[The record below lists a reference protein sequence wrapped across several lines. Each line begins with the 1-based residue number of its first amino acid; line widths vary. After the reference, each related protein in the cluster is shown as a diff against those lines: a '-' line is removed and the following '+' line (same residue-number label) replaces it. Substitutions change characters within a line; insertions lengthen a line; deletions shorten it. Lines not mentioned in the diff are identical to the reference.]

1 MSQLAPYETPQVRAA
16 LESAEASGVTAETAA
31 RSIGVARS
39 LGLPSSVVVAD
50 LNYASREQE
59 ARKLESNPQLA
70 QWSSA
75 SESNAAVAREDT
87 DGLVAVFDAVANL
100 GADVLHGI
108 TFGVPV
114 AARKIGHSLTHGA
127 ADFNEGLAGAAL
139 LASENLFGERSLPA
153 QWSRNALEW
162 IERKRPPEVSVDS
175 SVAQFSLDFV
185 RSIPQQAGNIMAA
198 FVNPAAT
205 MGMMG
210 AQIAGRD
217 YVDLRKKGVS
227 PRRSG
232 VSSLLDATTQAPMER
247 LALERFLGIFKSTG
261 FADTVKKVLGSS
273 GTEFVTEYLQKAPE
287 LVSRLWGESEKHGSA
302 PDEQIAWFARTL
314 FNADTLL
321 QAHNEALYEGGIG
334 AVWGLLGGVGRV
346 ALSAEAR
353 RTRAEGFAAQQR
365 DLHTV
370 IEGSKT
376 KQLSPEIMQSALD
389 AAGLNHNASVPA
401 SAVLELYQ
409 NETDIITPL
418 GWNLEDVQ
426 TAAALG
432 QDIDVRL
439 SHLHASLNQD
449 QINAVSPFLREDAD
463 ASTIQETAIE
473 ADRVRESANAAAEE
487 MARFQAEEN
496 EMDVELERLRTEMKD
511 ALGSVPG
518 IQTSLK
524 ADATQEESARGQAMT
539 PEKAAEYALSLHAAF
554 ARRLSAYGVNPAEYL
569 RKVNVRGL
577 VNEAREK
584 GGMSRAQQRAA
595 LLESP
600 IADTVYGRLDR
611 AAIREAYG
619 QDTVNAIVA
628 RYGKGVFAKTRG
640 AKAVDRRMLSNDS
653 LANELVR
660 HGLLP
665 EGSSLDDM
673 VNYLATGEGVD
684 TGRALYQP
692 ADMKP
697 SLPQRF
703 AEMPDIE
710 ADSSQWF
717 GEGKAIALPGKIET
731 PEQRK
736 ALRGALKQWAKENFS
751 RDTAVVN
758 ADTGWQVQVTPKGI
772 EDSLSHG
779 LDEPLA
785 RSVPFIPQIVESGI
799 HVATTE
805 KKAGLMSHI
814 FANKIRLDG
823 KDYAVGFVLRE
834 DRRGN
839 RFYDHELTEIID
851 PDWLAPGRD
860 TSEEALGHRTN
871 RGDVMNILRDK
882 LGVNDGSG
890 QVLFQTASMK
900 PSLPRRFA
908 EMPGVEAD
916 SSQWFGEGK
925 AIAADGQNTRKAV
938 VDWARSAFPQ
948 GMTIRNADQN
958 WAVQVTPN
966 GIKSSLHHGYN
977 DLLARSVPFIPQIVE
992 SGIHVDSIRKTAQL
1006 MSHIFANKIR
1016 LDGKAYV
1023 VGFVLREDIN
1033 GNRFY
1038 DHELTEI
1045 IDPDWL
1051 KPGHPSG
1058 EGPSGEGSSGH
1069 RTNRGDV
1076 MNILRDRLGVN
1087 DGSGRVMF
1095 QPDSDPSSARGMVQF
1110 RADGSSVTSIFAG
1123 ASDLSTP
1130 IHEGAHI
1137 FINDLIRVVAG
1148 GWRMAEQ
1155 LFAREFTAVSNDASI
1170 DDSLRQRRQ
1179 RALTQRWNKH
1189 KMGLWQAREDLAA
1202 LVENANAQREA
1213 HGKAIG
1219 AHLPPVTLEE
1229 VVQGTATPEQIRTLQ
1244 EVNAVSFEGY
1254 VREGRAPS
1262 SRLAA
1267 VFHKMR
1273 QWLAAIYR
1281 LAGIHGVK
1289 VTPDVRRVF
1298 DRMLANDEAIRKSA
1312 VGTALAGEGEFLSI
1326 VQDEEAELVI
1336 DESGQWKR
1344 KDRINYAP
1352 GVVTQET
1359 TPGDSGGARSQLVN
1373 ATAVGI
1379 RKPAEAGNG
1388 YRKAALN
1395 RQSEH
1400 ERLQELY
1407 ERAEAH
1413 VTARM
1418 DKATLRD
1425 RNKRWKAYYDEGRE
1439 MARGDVYYE
1448 IVAALT
1454 VKEGN
1459 PWSGISRAWLE
1470 QQYGKA
1476 AVADFMKTAQG
1487 RRLLN
1492 KNGGQTLDAV
1502 GVGDIVGNM
1511 DRAVAMGIAD
1521 ADGLYNYLYDNVVT
1535 RRRSLADDARAWADQ
1550 RMADDDAHAE
1560 EAGND
1565 PGEAYRA
1572 YLEEVEATVLR
1583 LAARQDAGWRTPE
1596 QQARWVEEQRTP
1608 LTQVR
1613 RQVKSILRG
1622 RPLKEILPNQFV
1634 GEVRKA
1640 LQERNAALAA
1650 GNALDAL
1657 AAVNR
1662 ARTALESWIEANRI
1676 RKEQEDFERLAKRL
1690 SALKRDVVVP
1700 EAWTAIQDMLERFE
1714 LAARRRAGD
1723 SPVTLGEAVAA
1734 LCADSAEINGL
1745 PAIAEWLLNEKES
1758 GSYRNLTAEQLLD
1771 VSDVLKMLEHMG
1783 REALASNK
1791 ASEAARVR
1799 EMADAGNGN
1808 MSGLAPMS
1816 VAREGTLRRKW
1827 QDWMRSYFG
1836 GMLSS
1841 IQWQMRQADGF
1852 SNLGPEGRRGIS
1864 EERIYGAIVDGETR
1878 REVRMRR
1885 LVERMEPVFRRLAES
1900 AKKWE
1905 AERGKALTG
1914 ADGKPLPVPEIMRRG
1929 GKLNWTADRVIALAM
1944 NLGNEG
1950 NALRLREGYPD
1961 LTADTLAQLVG
1972 DDATRLV
1979 FSDWRGAGNEG
1990 LLSAQDW
1997 RDVQEVGNIL
2007 QSQWK
2012 DIQATHERMFGFKP
2026 RGVEAR
2032 PMTIRVKGESVS
2044 LNGWYYPAV
2053 YDPSL
2058 SPEVQKRQEQQDAIV
2073 RTEAVCAAPAA
2084 KRGFTRARANGGGGA
2099 PLLLETG
2106 VIMAH
2111 LNDVTRFIELA
2122 ETVRFADRV
2131 TRSAQWRDAYIRA
2144 FGRQDYDAIRPNL
2157 KGIVLE
2163 ERPATDAISKS
2174 ADWLRERLVPWGL
2187 AFNFKTALLQSTAIF
2202 PAMNDLGA
2210 ANVLRGVAAVA
2221 RGRYALVRQIWEQS
2235 PYMKSRARNIDQDLR
2250 KTLRGVDA
2258 RTRQKTL
2265 KLLGKE
2271 ISWQDVVDAGML
2283 PLVSVDMAASSAIWM
2298 AAYNREMAILANSRN
2313 VLPGIDPASEH
2324 HAAAVR
2330 AADMAVKAINPDF
2343 NPSSRSQFLRSRG
2356 AVRLLNIFSSAVVL
2370 FAQRR
2375 AYNAAARRQAIH
2387 AGGGGYRARLAAW
2400 GTYARYEAYDFAL
2413 QGIAM
2418 GLVLSLAY
2426 GEDEPDKWAKNM
2438 GGAWLDAASMRV
2450 PVFNSMITGL
2460 ITGDTWRGMSTVYQ
2474 QPWDMAKRL
2483 RGAART
2489 GEADKLTA
2497 SMADVLSFLVK
2508 VPASRVW
2515 RNAERGYEQW
2525 EKGEGT
2531 PASVLMPRPNSY

>member
-1 MSQLAPYETPQVRAA
+1 MTRDYSAA
-16 LESAEASGVTAETAA
+16 
-31 RSIGVARS
+31 I
-39 LGLPSSVVVAD
+39 D
-50 LNYASREQE
+50 
-59 ARKLESNPQLA
+59 
-70 QWSSA
+70 
-75 SESNAAVAREDT
+75 
-87 DGLVAVFDAVANL
+87 AVF
-100 GADVLHGI
+100 G
-108 TFGVPV
+108 PV
-114 AARKIGHSLTHGA
+114 EEAAPAPSFT
-127 ADFNEGLAGAAL
+127 
-139 LASENLFGERSLPA
+139 LPA
-153 QWSRNALEW
+153 
-162 IERKRPPEVSVDS
+162 D
-175 SVAQFSLDFV
+175 
-185 RSIPQQAGNIMAA
+185 AA
-198 FVNPAAT
+198 NT
-205 MGMMG
+205 
-210 AQIAGRD
+210 
-217 YVDLRKKGVS
+217 S
-227 PRRSG
+227 
-232 VSSLLDATTQAPMER
+232 
-247 LALERFLGIFKSTG
+247 
-261 FADTVKKVLGSS
+261 
-273 GTEFVTEYLQKAPE
+273 
-287 LVSRLWGESEKHGSA
+287 
-302 PDEQIAWFARTL
+302 
-314 FNADTLL
+314 
-321 QAHNEALYEGGIG
+321 GGIN
-334 AVWGLLGGVGRV
+334 A
-346 ALSAEAR
+346 
-353 RTRAEGFAAQQR
+353 
-365 DLHTV
+365 
-370 IEGSKT
+370 
-376 KQLSPEIMQSALD
+376 ALD
-389 AAGLNHNASVPA
+389 AMPGMVERGARERLTPAPAPLAPEFPWSNPTAAWYTPPEEKAAEGISTQMLRGQMAEREITRHALFPEGENDDGAGGLLRASFMLNNASRYSQDDIFTAATLSAANGMPFDLTLDSLDKARDMLTEFTPA
-401 SAVLELYQ
+401 NVRDFAPGFLRLVQYDYDSAMLWRH
-409 NETDIITPL
+409 DIPTANAIAGSFDFTPD
-418 GWNLEDVQ
+418 EDSR
-426 TAAALG
+426 AAALG
-432 QDIDVRL
+432 RGL
-439 SHLHASLNQD
+439 SGAGTMLLQVGVNLGRMGLEGLAALARGVDENYQP
-449 QINAVSPFLREDAD
+449 AAL
-463 ASTIQETAIE
+463 
-473 ADRVRESANAAAEE
+473 ADRP
-487 MARFQAEEN
+487 MA
-496 EMDVELERLRTEMKD
+496 
-511 ALGSVPG
+511 
-518 IQTSLK
+518 
-524 ADATQEESARGQAMT
+524 
-539 PEKAAEYALSLHAAF
+539 
-554 ARRLSAYGVNPAEYL
+554 
-569 RKVNVRGL
+569 
-577 VNEAREK
+577 
-584 GGMSRAQQRAA
+584 AA
-595 LLESP
+595 LLETSDTMLDWVRQLSERQKEISAESP
-600 IADTVYGRLDR
+600 LAGMKVWDNPEVLLDSRWWLENTPQAAASLLPMLGAYATGGKLAAGLMGLAMNGNEVYVDLLNAGMEDNTATRLWSLTGGVAMSALDVVGLTGILGGREAVR
-611 AAIREAYG
+611 AAVKTALATAARGGLKDAAAY
-619 QDTVNAIVA
+619 A
-628 RYGKGVFAKTRG
+628 GKGVVTGYLFEGGTEYAQNLVKAGIEAMARGKDFGGVVAAIGEAAIQLEDFILGGLMGGVIRGGHDVVQVRGERRRQALQASIAAAAKSEEVTEAR
-640 AKAVDRRMLSNDS
+640 AEVEAIVRDNAEAQRRMAFAQSLLQTAEAADSSALHQADPAIFEREAEKLMPEDARSVWLDVDMVREFAGEDNARLEALGLSPRDMADAVQIQAGSVRVPTVRLVSRFQGEDRILLLQSARMTPDGMTLTEARAFDPRKRSEAAAERIRARNRVNAEIGKERTRLKNEFAQAGYAAHVAEYYATMHAEQARAFADRYGSDAAQLLRERSIVRGNAEAAGQARPWQTAFDKSPDS
-653 LANELVR
+653 FFSQGAMAAD
-660 HGLLP
+660 
-665 EGSSLDDM
+665 SSLP
-673 VNYLATGEGVD
+673 
-684 TGRALYQP
+684 R
-692 ADMKP
+692 
-697 SLPQRF
+697 RF
-703 AEMPDIE
+703 AEMPGIE

-890 QVLFQTASMK
+890 
-900 PSLPRRFA
+900 
-908 EMPGVEAD
+908 
-916 SSQWFGEGK
+916 
-925 AIAADGQNTRKAV
+925 
-938 VDWARSAFPQ
+938 
-948 GMTIRNADQN
+948 
-958 WAVQVTPN
+958 
-966 GIKSSLHHGYN
+966 
-977 DLLARSVPFIPQIVE
+977 
-992 SGIHVDSIRKTAQL
+992 
-1006 MSHIFANKIR
+1006 
-1016 LDGKAYV
+1016 
-1023 VGFVLREDIN
+1023 
-1033 GNRFY
+1033 
-1038 DHELTEI
+1038 
-1045 IDPDWL
+1045 
-1051 KPGHPSG
+1051 
-1058 EGPSGEGSSGH
+1058 
-1069 RTNRGDV
+1069 
-1076 MNILRDRLGVN
+1076 
-1087 DGSGRVMF
+1087 RVMF
-1095 QPDSDPSSARGMVQF
+1095 QPDSDPASARGMVQF

-1219 AHLPPVTLEE
+1219 ADLPPVTLEE

-1312 VGTALAGEGEFLSI
+1312 AGTALAGEGEFLSI
-1326 VQDEEAELVI
+1326 VRDEEAELVI

-1511 DRAVAMGIAD
+1511 DRAVTMGIAD

-1550 RMADDDAHAE
+1550 RMADDDARAE

-1657 AAVNR
+1657 AAVDR

-1758 GSYRNLTAEQLLD
+1758 GSYRNLTAEQLRD
-1771 VSDVLKMLEHMG
+1771 VSDALKMLEHMG
-1783 REALASNK
+1783 REALAGNK

-1799 EMADAGNGN
+1799 EVADAGMEN
-1808 MSGLAPMS
+1808 MSGLAPVS
-1816 VAREGTLRRKW
+1816 VAREGTAWRKW

-1841 IQWQMRQADGF
+1841 IQWQLRQADGF

-1878 REVRMRR
+1878 REVRMRG

-1900 AKKWE
+1900 ARKWE

-1979 FSDWRGAGNEG
+1979 FPEWRGADNEG
-1990 LLSAQDW
+1990 LLSARDW

-2497 SMADVLSFLVK
+2497 SMADVLSFLAR